1 MATGLHAPLTAESI
15 RATLTTHWL
24 GHTLTLLQDATST
37 NELALAAA
45 QSGSPDGTVIVA
57 DRQTAGRGRLARTW
71 ESPAARN
78 LYVSILIRRLPSDE
92 RLGWLPL
99 LAGTA
104 AAAAIHILTPL
115 SPSLKWPNDLLVGS
129 KKVGG
134 ILSESQGIGTDNA
147 CAVLGI
153 GLNVNWL
160 PEEMPTELKPIATS
174 LAAEMQTPVD
184 RARLLARLLIEL
196 EQRVDQWRRGD
207 LAGLATEYRTH
218 CGTIGQQVRI
228 DVGGG
233 GQLEGTVTGIEPDG
247 SLRLHS
253 GSGRFAQDRIVHTGD
268 VMHLRPA

>member
-1 MATGLHAPLTAESI
+1 MPPSLHAPFTVESI
-15 RATLTTHWL
+15 RAELATHWL
-24 GHTLTLLQDATST
+24 GHALTLLQEVTST

-78 LYVSILIRRLPSDE
+78 LYLSVLIRRLPAGE

-104 AAAAIHILTPL
+104 TAAAIRIVTSL
-115 SPSLKWPNDLLVGS
+115 SPSLKWPNDLLVGT

-134 ILSESQGIGTDNA
+134 ILSESQGIGTDDA

-153 GLNVNWL
+153 GLNVNWR
-160 PEEMPTELKPIATS
+160 PEEMPPELNPIATS
-174 LAAEMQTPVD
+174 LVTETQTPVD

-196 EQRVDQWRRGD
+196 EQRVDEWRAGN
-207 LAGLATEYRTH
+207 LAGLTEEYRRH
-218 CGTIGQQVRI
+218 CGTIGQQVKI

-233 GQLEGTVTGIEPDG
+233 GQLEGTVTGIEPNG

-253 GSGRFAQDRIVHTGD
+253 GSGRFAQDRIVHAGD
-268 VMHLRPA
+268 VTHLRPA